1 MTGFSI
7 PSIVTQ
13 TLGRKESGLNNYYH
27 VLGVD
32 PSCSLE
38 EIKRSFRKK
47 AKELHPDLTRGNGKT
62 DDTEKLN
69 LLLTAYRVLSDPL
82 QREDY
87 DRHFHLSYREEG
99 FNYRTFLKERT
110 WDRSSQSKLIFYDIL
125 NDHEDDALE
134 LYEKLLQY
142 SDFSLELY
150 LDREDFMD
158 CAFLLAEEYS
168 NRGYYHKAFDLLVKI
183 VEWEREKPY
192 FRHFFEEVI
201 HRLRDLA
208 GMKLP
213 LVSTKEEMLSYY
225 FRLIECDFSPKETA
239 FYIKKISEI
248 YIAMNRKDLA
258 SEYLEKGLRLYAHLP
273 GVKKLKEKIGANK
286 DRI

>member
-1 MTGFSI
+1 MF
-7 PSIVTQ
+7 
-13 TLGRKESGLNNYYH
+13 
-27 VLGVD
+27 GVD

-82 QREDY
+82 QREEY

-158 CAFLLAEEYS
+158 CAFLLERS
-168 NRGYYHKAFDLLVKI
+168 IQNRAYYHKSLYLLIKI
-183 VEWEREKPY
+183 VEW
-192 FRHFFEEVI
+192 
-201 HRLRDLA
+201 
-208 GMKLP
+208 
-213 LVSTKEEMLSYY
+213 
-225 FRLIECDFSPKETA
+225 
-239 FYIKKISEI
+239 
-248 YIAMNRKDLA
+248 
-258 SEYLEKGLRLYAHLP
+258 
-273 GVKKLKEKIGANK
+273 
-286 DRI
+286 